1 MAAAMDLSEFE
12 KDPRLFLFTSLTAGS
27 SHIITATSR
36 LETILKANKIPFQ
49 AIDIATDEKARR
61 LWQRRAGKKK
71 LPGLVKD
78 GFVLGVCIYLPLCVL
93 PPVAHSPVND
103 TVTNVIPSQD
113 LEEIEEWNEF
123 GELKENIGDVPSS
136 SAPPPAGARQGVNLR
151 PVESTS
157 PRQTD
162 DSQSVDVRH
171 PSSSETASALL
182 DSSSRI
188 ALPGAAEIAARNKA
202 QSPTAGVAVESP
214 EAVETVPSAPTD
226 KTESAPAASNEPAK
240 EGQPPADRLSPSS
253 IPGEAGEPPSVRL
266 HRGSEVR
273 LASVEEIRKHENE
286 NALMEH
292 PAEDQALEE
301 TTKDLEAVK
310 LDQADAEGA
319 EKVVLGEEE
328 RSVQS

>member
-78 GFVLGVCIYLPLCVL
+78 GFVLG
-93 PPVAHSPVND
+93 
-103 TVTNVIPSQD
+103 D

-136 SAPPPAGARQGVNLR
+136 SVPPPAGARQGVNLR

-253 IPGEAGEPPSVRL
+253 VPDEAGEPPSVRL